1 MKVLVTGAAG
11 FIGSRLSRRLLDE
24 GADVC
29 GVDCLRDYYPRWIK
43 RRNLAPLLSD
53 RRFTFVEADLNVLPL
68 GRRLRG
74 VDTVFHLAAQAGVR
88 ASWGRSFASYIRD
101 NIAATQRLLEAA
113 KSAPPRKL
121 IYASSSSVYGLTPDL
136 PMTET
141 SPLVP
146 ISPYGVTKLAAE
158 QLGFL
163 YFKNFGL
170 PVVSLRFFTVYG
182 PGQRPD
188 MAFHK
193 FFKAIL
199 EGREIPVFGDGSQT
213 RDFTYVDDIV
223 DALVAAGRSGP
234 DGEVYNVGGGHRE
247 RLSSLFGVFEK
258 ITGRPVKTRPVEKQK
273 GDAPHTFAAI
283 DKARRG
289 LGFSPHVALEDGLER
304 EWAYIHDLYAKRRRG
319 AAS

>member
-1 MKVLVTGAAG
+1 MKVLITGAAG
-11 FIGSRLSRRLLDE
+11 FIGSRLSRRLLDD
-24 GADVC
+24 GTDVC
-29 GVDCLRDYYPRWIK
+29 GVDCLSNYYPRWIK
-43 RRNLAPLLSD
+43 RRNLAPLLAD
-53 RRFTFVEADLNVLPL
+53 RRFTFVEADLNDLSL
-68 GRRLRG
+68 GRCLRS
-74 VDTVFHLAAQAGVR
+74 VDTVYHLAAQAGVR
-88 ASWGRSFASYIRD
+88 ASWGRSFASYLHH

-113 KSAPPRKL
+113 KDKPLRK
-121 IYASSSSVYGLTPDL
+121 IVYASSSSVYGLTPDL

-163 YFKNFGL
+163 YHKNFGL

-199 EGREIPVFGDGSQT
+199 EDREIPVFGDGSQT

-223 DALVAAGRSGP
+223 EALVAAGRSGP
-234 DGEVYNVGGGHRE
+234 VGEVYNIGGGHRE
-247 RLSSLFGVFEK
+247 RLSSLFVLFGK
-258 ITGRPVKTRPVEKQK
+258 ITGRPVKTRLVEKQK
-273 GDAPHTFAAI
+273 GDAPHTYASI
-283 DKARRG
+283 DKARRD
-289 LGFSPHVALEDGLER
+289 LGFAPRVPLEDGLER
-304 EWAYIHDLYAKRRRG
+304 EWAYIRDLYEKRRRR
-319 AAS
+319 AV

>member
-11 FIGSRLSRRLLDE
+11 FIGSRLSRRLLNE
-24 GADVC
+24 GIDVC
-29 GVDCLRDYYPRWIK
+29 GVDCLSATYPRWIK
-43 RRNLAPLLSD
+43 RRNLAPLLAN
-53 RRFTFVEADLNVLPL
+53 RRFTFVEADLNDLPL
-68 GRRLRG
+68 ARRLRSAE
-74 VDTVFHLAAQAGVR
+74 TVYHLAAQAGVR
-88 ASWGRSFASYIRD
+88 ASWGRSFASYLRH

-113 KSAPPRKL
+113 KDNPPRK
-121 IYASSSSVYGLTPDL
+121 IVYASSSSVYGLTPDL

-163 YFKNFGL
+163 YHKNYGL

-223 DALVAAGRSGP
+223 EALVAAGREGP
-234 DGEVYNVGGGHRE
+234 AGEVYNIGGGHRE
-247 RLSSLFGVFEK
+247 RLSDLFALFGK
-258 ITGRPVKTRPVEKQK
+258 ITGRPVKTRRVEKQK
-273 GDAPHTFAAI
+273 GDAPHTFASI
-283 DKARRG
+283 DKARRD
-289 LGFSPHVALEDGLER
+289 LGFAPRVRLEDGLER
-304 EWAYIHDLYAKRRRG
+304 EWAYIRDLYEKRRRN
-319 AAS
+319 AAA